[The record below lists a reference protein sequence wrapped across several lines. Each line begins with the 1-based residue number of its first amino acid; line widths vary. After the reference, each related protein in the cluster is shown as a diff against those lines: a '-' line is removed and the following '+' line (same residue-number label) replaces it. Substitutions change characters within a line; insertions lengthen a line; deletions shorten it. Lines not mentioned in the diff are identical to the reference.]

1 MDQRLHHQAIGVAS
15 ELLEHLT
22 TKPTAFLVAVL
33 WHDIPMPLT
42 DASRESFMFVKCTN
56 KTTVGKIR
64 DSYLS
69 REEAPSDVSLHLGF
83 SIPPLTAKVSE
94 LDQVGDKVVV
104 FYARSIDPDKTTN
117 ATVPATIS
125 APLDPQFASALT
137 ENGHFGAPTPA
148 ARQASVS
155 SGLSADHSA
164 QFTASSAPSLSGMSG
179 FTTNPQSPLAKH
191 APAPSTPAGGT
202 SRGNLALSN
211 AEHQAPVHHT
221 PSWYARASGSPL
233 VKNEQL
239 PPLYP
244 KHEPYTPPTHAQAA
258 RPLQPSTRPHSLSS
272 GTSHDPL
279 QHGRPNG
286 NGYGSAT
293 TQPDNTHPEIKP
305 EIPLPA
311 PLPLQPIEDY
321 EMGNTSIVPPVE
333 DAHDEIPQYTQSS
346 VHLQALSK
354 EESAEKLEAGVKHG
368 VQLLDRL
375 VQALDPGKETEDIR
389 QWLQQIDLVRQEAT
403 GARTVVGVVGNTGAG
418 KSSVINAILDEERL
432 VPTNCMRACT
442 AVVTEMSWNP
452 SEDETSKYRAEIEFI
467 KPAEWEKELR
477 VLFEEIIDGSGNISR
492 EVSNPDSQAGIAYA
506 KIRAVYWR
514 LTRDDLTASSVE
526 KLMAD
531 QSVRGLLGTTKYI
544 KDRYCDTFYK
554 SLQHYVDSKEKP
566 ELTKDS
572 DDEDED
578 SGDKDKK
585 KKKTRKR
592 EQEFWPLIKVVRLYV
607 KADALSTGAVLVD
620 LPGVADSNAARA
632 DVAEGYMKQCTGLW
646 IVSPI
651 NRAVDDKAAKNLL
664 GSTFRRQLKY
674 DGTYSA
680 VTFIC
685 SKTDDISNTEA
696 ADSLGL
702 GEEIEELE
710 EQLTSIERRRRVAEK
725 ETSKL
730 RDQKSSLRETMDDCD
745 DEIEKWEA
753 LQEKLDDG
761 KTVYAPA
768 AKTKKRKR
776 SSSES
781 DSKDGD
787 RSSDNS
793 DNESQASDRGSPL
806 TAEDIE
812 TKIQQL
818 KDQKKEARRGRS
830 EIEAEVKDLN
840 NQIKELKVE
849 ARNIEDNRSRI
860 CIDARNQYSKSAI
873 QVDFAAGIKELDQET
888 AADEDP
894 DTFNPEED
902 LRDYEKVAKDLPV
915 YCVSSRAYQKLSGRL
930 VKDNAVRGFTDVE
943 QTEIPALKLHCK
955 RLTEKVRSIK
965 SRRFLTLLSQLC
977 TSLALWSCNDGSG
990 ANKTDQQRDAEQRF
1004 LARKLKDL
1012 EKALEKDVHDTLTEI
1027 KETLNENIFENY
1039 GTAIDAAANAAL
1051 PTSQG
1056 WGAHR
1061 SLGGLYW
1068 ATYKAVVRR
1077 QGVFTGS
1084 GGLSDFNAQLTE
1096 PIYKHL
1102 ANGWEKA
1109 FQRRLPHILKAC
1121 AKEFSKDLRDFH
1133 KAIEVHSF
1141 SHGGNPRLGLLSQ
1154 QLSNY
1159 EAVFNDLGSKTIEL
1173 INGRQRDINREFT
1186 PNVCNAMLVV
1196 YNICTAEAGP
1206 GQYNRMKT
1214 HMTNHV
1220 TAQKDTMFQRATQVV
1235 RNMITDL
1242 TNDVEEHMANRTDQ
1256 VFVGMRRDYLQ
1267 VLSNVRVDDV
1277 MMPKWER
1284 SLRGTVEDVI
1294 HQSEEG
1300 FEAILEGRDV
1310 AALDDDASAGALE
1323 HKEDG
1328 TEDED
1333 INAALVKKRV
1343 KEDTDSEDDTYM
1355 DDAHA

>member
-1 MDQRLHHQAIGVAS
+1 M
-15 ELLEHLT
+15 
-22 TKPTAFLVAVL
+22 
-33 WHDIPMPLT
+33 
-42 DASRESFMFVKCTN
+42 
-56 KTTVGKIR
+56 
-64 DSYLS
+64 
-69 REEAPSDVSLHLGF
+69 
-83 SIPPLTAKVSE
+83 
-94 LDQVGDKVVV
+94 
-104 FYARSIDPDKTTN
+104 
-117 ATVPATIS
+117 
-125 APLDPQFASALT
+125 
-137 ENGHFGAPTPA
+137 
-148 ARQASVS
+148 
-155 SGLSADHSA
+155 
-164 QFTASSAPSLSGMSG
+164 
-179 FTTNPQSPLAKH
+179 
-191 APAPSTPAGGT
+191 
-202 SRGNLALSN
+202 
-211 AEHQAPVHHT
+211 
-221 PSWYARASGSPL
+221 
-233 VKNEQL
+233 
-239 PPLYP
+239 
-244 KHEPYTPPTHAQAA
+244 
-258 RPLQPSTRPHSLSS
+258 
-272 GTSHDPL
+272 
-279 QHGRPNG
+279 
-286 NGYGSAT
+286 
-293 TQPDNTHPEIKP
+293 
-305 EIPLPA
+305 
-311 PLPLQPIEDY
+311 
-321 EMGNTSIVPPVE
+321 
-333 DAHDEIPQYTQSS
+333 
-346 VHLQALSK
+346 
-354 EESAEKLEAGVKHG
+354 
-368 VQLLDRL
+368 
-375 VQALDPGKETEDIR
+375 
-389 QWLQQIDLVRQEAT
+389 
-403 GARTVVGVVGNTGAG
+403 
-418 KSSVINAILDEERL
+418 
-432 VPTNCMRACT
+432 
-442 AVVTEMSWNP
+442 
-452 SEDETSKYRAEIEFI
+452 
-467 KPAEWEKELR
+467 
-477 VLFEEIIDGSGNISR
+477 
-492 EVSNPDSQAGIAYA
+492 
-506 KIRAVYWR
+506 
-514 LTRDDLTASSVE
+514 
-526 KLMAD
+526 
-531 QSVRGLLGTTKYI
+531 
-544 KDRYCDTFYK
+544 
-554 SLQHYVDSKEKP
+554 
-566 ELTKDS
+566 
-572 DDEDED
+572 
-578 SGDKDKK
+578 
-585 KKKTRKR
+585 
-592 EQEFWPLIKVVRLYV
+592 
-607 KADALSTGAVLVD
+607 
-620 LPGVADSNAARA
+620 
-632 DVAEGYMKQCTGLW
+632 
-646 IVSPI
+646 
-651 NRAVDDKAAKNLL
+651 DDKAAKNLL

-702 GEEIEELE
+702 GEEFEELE
-710 EQLTSIERRRRVAEK
+710 EQLTSVERRRRAAEK

-730 RDQKSSLRETMDDCD
+730 RDQKSSLRETMDNCD
-745 DEIEKWEA
+745 DDIEKWEA

-761 KTVYAPA
+761 KTVYAPT

-781 DSKDGD
+781 DSENEDKG
-787 RSSDNS
+787 SDNS
-793 DNESQASDRGSPL
+793 DNESQASDRGAPL
-806 TAEDIE
+806 TAKDIE
-812 TKIQQL
+812 TKIQEL

-849 ARNIEDNRSRI
+849 ARNIEDTRSRI

-943 QTEIPALKLHCK
+943 QTEVPALKLHCK
-955 RLTEKVRSIK
+955 KLTEKVRSIK
-965 SRRFLTLLSQLC
+965 SRRFLTLLGQLC
-977 TSLALWSCNDGSG
+977 TSLALWSSNDGSG

-1012 EKALEKDVHDTLTEI
+1012 EKALEKDVHTTLTEI

-1039 GTAIDAAANAAL
+1039 GTAINAAANAAL

-1061 SLGGLYW
+1061 SQGGLYW

-1096 PIYKHL
+1096 PIYKML

-1141 SHGGNPRLGLLSQ
+1141 SQGGNPRLGLLSQ

-1159 EAVFNDLGSKTIEL
+1159 EAVFGDLGSKTTEL
-1173 INGRQRDINREFT
+1173 INDRQRDINREFT

-1196 YNICTAEAGP
+1196 YNICTAESGP

-1235 RNMITDL
+1235 RDMITDL
-1242 TNDVEEHMANRTDQ
+1242 IKDVEEHMANRTDQ

-1310 AALDDDASAGALE
+1310 AVLDDEASAGALE

-1328 TEDED
+1328 TEDEE
-1333 INAALVKKRV
+1333 KRV
-1343 KEDTDSEDDTYM
+1343 KEDAESEYDTHM
-1355 DDAHA
+1355 DDAYA

>member
-1 MDQRLHHQAIGVAS
+1 MDQRLHQQAIEVAF
-15 ELLEHLT
+15 ELLEHLN

-42 DASRESFMFVKCTN
+42 DACRESFMFVKCTS
-56 KTTVGKIR
+56 KTSVGKIR

-69 REEAPSDVSLHLGF
+69 REEAPSDISLHLG
-83 SIPPLTAKVSE
+83 STIPPHTAKVSE
-94 LDQVGDKVVV
+94 LDQFNDKVVV
-104 FYARSIDPDKTTN
+104 FYARSVDPLDTTN
-117 ATVPATIS
+117 ATVPA
-125 APLDPQFASALT
+125 FASTTLKPQYASRSN
-137 ENGHFGAPTPA
+137 ENGHSGAPSAGLPMP
-148 ARQASVS
+148 ARQPSAS
-155 SGLSADHSA
+155 SGLGTDQSGQS
-164 QFTASSAPSLSGMSG
+164 TASSALSLSGMSG
-179 FTTNPQSPLAKH
+179 YTTNPHSPHAKP
-191 APAPSTPAGGT
+191 APAPSTLAGGIF
-202 SRGNLALSN
+202 RDDLALSSSN
-211 AEHQAPVHHT
+211 HQNSVYHT
-221 PSWYARASGSPL
+221 PSWYAQASGSPL
-233 VKNEQL
+233 VKNEPF
-239 PPLYP
+239 PPSYP
-244 KHEPYTPPTHAQAA
+244 NQVPCTSPSYAQIVQ
-258 RPLQPSTRPHSLSS
+258 PLQSFSGSYRLASGAPHNPVQYGKTNDNSHGSS
-272 GTSHDPL
+272 AA
-279 QHGRPNG
+279 QPN
-286 NGYGSAT
+286 NE
-293 TQPDNTHPEIKP
+293 HPGIKS
-305 EIPLPA
+305 EVPLPA
-311 PLPLQPIEDY
+311 PLPLQPIDDY
-321 EMGNTSIVPPVE
+321 EIGNTSSMSPVTD
-333 DAHDEIPQYTQSS
+333 DAPQYARSS
-346 VHLQALSK
+346 VYLQALSK
-354 EESAEKLEAGVKHG
+354 DSSAEKLEAGVKYG
-368 VQLLDRL
+368 AQMLDRL
-375 VQALDPGKETEDIR
+375 VEMLGPGKETEDIR
-389 QWLQQIDLVRQEAT
+389 QWLQQIEVVRQEAS

-452 SEDETSKYRAEIEFI
+452 SEDENSKYRAEIEFI

-477 VLFEEIIDGSGNISR
+477 VLFEEVIDGSGNISR

-514 LTRDDLTASSVE
+514 LTREDLTASSIE

-531 QSVRGLLGTTKYI
+531 RSVQGLLGTIKYI
-544 KDRYCDTFYK
+544 KD
-554 SLQHYVDSKEKP
+554 H
-566 ELTKDS
+566 S

-578 SGDKDKK
+578 SFKGTGDKDKK

-632 DVAEGYMKQCTGLW
+632 AVAEGYMKQCTGLW

-674 DGTYSA
+674 DGTYSG

-702 GEEIEELE
+702 GDELEELE
-710 EQLTSIERRRRVAEK
+710 EQLTIIERGRRAAEK
-725 ETSKL
+725 ETSQLK
-730 RDQKSSLRETMDDCD
+730 DKKSSLRKTMDNCD

-753 LQEKLDDG
+753 LQVKLNDG
-761 KTVYAPA
+761 KIAYAPA
-768 AKTKKRKR
+768 AKTRKRKR
-776 SSSES
+776 SSSGS
-781 DSKDGD
+781 DSEDED
-787 RSSDNS
+787 RISDNS
-793 DNESQASDRGSPL
+793 DAESQPSDRGQPL

-812 TKIQQL
+812 TKIQEL

-840 NQIKELKVE
+840 NRIKNLKVG

-902 LRDYEKVAKDLPV
+902 LRDYDKVAKELPV
-915 YCVSSRAYQKLSGRL
+915 FCVSSRAYQKLSGRL

-955 RLTEKVRSIK
+955 KLTENVRSIK
-965 SRRFLTLLSQLC
+965 SRRFLTLLNQLC
-977 TSLALWSCNDGSG
+977 TSLALWSSNDGSG
-990 ANKTDQQRDAEQRF
+990 AIKTDQQKDAEQRF
-1004 LARKLKDL
+1004 LARNLKDL
-1012 EKALEKDVHDTLTEI
+1012 EKALEKDVHATLTEI
-1027 KETLNENIFENY
+1027 TETMNENIFENY
-1039 GTAIDAAANAAL
+1039 GTAISAAANAAL

-1056 WGAHR
+1056 WGARR
-1061 SLGGLYW
+1061 SQGGLYW
-1068 ATYKAVVRR
+1068 VTYKAVVRR

-1109 FQRRLPHILKAC
+1109 FQRRLPHVLKAC
-1121 AKEFSKDLRDFH
+1121 AKGFSNDLRSFH

-1159 EAVFNDLGSKTIEL
+1159 EAVFNDLGSKMIEL
-1173 INGRQRDINREFT
+1173 INERQRDINREFT
-1186 PNVCNAMLVV
+1186 PLVCNAMLAV

-1220 TAQKDTMFQRATQVV
+1220 TAQEGHH
-1235 RNMITDL
+1235 
-1242 TNDVEEHMANRTDQ
+1242 DVEEHMANRVDQ

-1267 VLSNVRVDDV
+1267 VLSNVRVDDIL
-1277 MMPKWER
+1277 MPKWER
-1284 SLRGTVEDVI
+1284 SLRGTIEDVI

-1300 FEAILEGRDV
+1300 FEAILEGRDMRV
-1310 AALDDDASAGALE
+1310 LENDASAGALV
-1323 HKEDG
+1323 HKEDH
-1328 TEDED
+1328 TNDED
-1333 INAALVKKRV
+1333 VEAAPVEKKT
-1343 KEDTDSEDDTYM
+1343 KEDTDIEDDTYM
-1355 DDAHA
+1355 DYTHF

>member
-1 MDQRLHHQAIGVAS
+1 
-15 ELLEHLT
+15 
-22 TKPTAFLVAVL
+22 
-33 WHDIPMPLT
+33 
-42 DASRESFMFVKCTN
+42 
-56 KTTVGKIR
+56 
-64 DSYLS
+64 
-69 REEAPSDVSLHLGF
+69 
-83 SIPPLTAKVSE
+83 
-94 LDQVGDKVVV
+94 
-104 FYARSIDPDKTTN
+104 
-117 ATVPATIS
+117 
-125 APLDPQFASALT
+125 
-137 ENGHFGAPTPA
+137 
-148 ARQASVS
+148 
-155 SGLSADHSA
+155 
-164 QFTASSAPSLSGMSG
+164 
-179 FTTNPQSPLAKH
+179 
-191 APAPSTPAGGT
+191 
-202 SRGNLALSN
+202 
-211 AEHQAPVHHT
+211 
-221 PSWYARASGSPL
+221 
-233 VKNEQL
+233 
-239 PPLYP
+239 
-244 KHEPYTPPTHAQAA
+244 
-258 RPLQPSTRPHSLSS
+258 
-272 GTSHDPL
+272 
-279 QHGRPNG
+279 
-286 NGYGSAT
+286 
-293 TQPDNTHPEIKP
+293 
-305 EIPLPA
+305 
-311 PLPLQPIEDY
+311 
-321 EMGNTSIVPPVE
+321 
-333 DAHDEIPQYTQSS
+333 
-346 VHLQALSK
+346 
-354 EESAEKLEAGVKHG
+354 LEAGVKHG
-368 VQLLDRL
+368 VQMLDRL
-375 VQALDPGKETEDIR
+375 VQALEPGKETEDIR
-389 QWLQQIDLVRQEAT
+389 QWLQQIEVVRQEAT
-403 GARTVVGVVGNTGAG
+403 GARTVIGVVGNTGAG

-452 SEDETSKYRAEIEFI
+452 NEDESSKYRAEIEFI

-514 LTRDDLTASSVE
+514 LTRDDLVASSIE

-531 QSVRGLLGTTKYI
+531 HSVRGLLGTTKYI

-572 DDEDED
+572 DDEEDED
-578 SGDKDKK
+578 EDISKGTVDKDKK

-592 EQEFWPLIKVVRLYV
+592 EQKFWPLIKVVRLYV

-632 DVAEGYMKQCTGLW
+632 AVAEGYMKQCTGLW

-664 GSTFRRQLKY
+664 GSAFRRQLKF

-680 VTFIC
+680 ITFIC

-696 ADSLGL
+696 TDSLGL
-702 GEEIEELE
+702 GDEIEELE
-710 EQLTSIERRRRVAEK
+710 EQLTSIERRRRTAEK

-730 RDQKSSLRETMDDCD
+730 RDQKSSLRETTDNCD

-768 AKTKKRKR
+768 TKTKKRKR

-781 DSKDGD
+781 DSEDEDK
-787 RSSDNS
+787 SSDNS

-812 TKIQQL
+812 TKIQEL
-818 KDQKKEARRGRS
+818 KPLKKEARRRRS
-830 EIEAEVKDLN
+830 EIEAEVTDLKN
-840 NQIKELKVE
+840 KIKELKVE

-860 CIDARNQYSKSAI
+860 CIGARNQYSKSAI

-977 TSLALWSCNDGSG
+977 TSLALWSSNDGSG
-990 ANKTDQQRDAEQRF
+990 AKKTDQQRDAEQRF

-1012 EKALEKDVHDTLTEI
+1012 EKDLEKDVQDTLTEI

-1039 GTAIDAAANAAL
+1039 GTAINAAANAAL

-1061 SLGGLYW
+1061 SEGGLYW

-1096 PIYKHL
+1096 PIYRHL

-1109 FQRRLPHILKAC
+1109 FQSRLPHILKAC
-1121 AKEFSKDLRDFH
+1121 AKGFSNDLRAFH
-1133 KAIEVHSF
+1133 KAIEVQSF

-1159 EAVFNDLGSKTIEL
+1159 EAVFNDLGSKTTEL
-1173 INGRQRDINREFT
+1173 INERQRDINREFT

-1220 TAQKDTMFQRATQVV
+1220 TAQKDIMFQRATQVV

-1242 TNDVEEHMANRTDQ
+1242 VKDVEEHMANRTDQ

-1267 VLSNVRVDDV
+1267 VLSNVRVDDI

-1294 HQSEEG
+1294 HQSERFWG
-1300 FEAILEGRDV
+1300 
-1310 AALDDDASAGALE
+1310 
-1323 HKEDG
+1323 
-1328 TEDED
+1328 
-1333 INAALVKKRV
+1333 
-1343 KEDTDSEDDTYM
+1343 YP
-1355 DDAHA
+1355 